1 MPMRRLTLLAAFL
14 TLVLCAAAEP
24 ADAQQSA
31 PTPGAPAPAAATID
45 PAALRDEAARLLAE
59 YLRLDTT
66 NPPGNELAA
75 AKFLQG
81 VLAREGIEA
90 RILDSAELG
99 PGRANLYARLR
110 GSGAK
115 KGIALV
121 HHMDVVPVFRDQWS
135 VDPFGGVVKDGY
147 VYGRGALD
155 DKGQGI
161 VHLVTMIALKRAG
174 VPLTRDL
181 VFIANADEESDGL
194 GAITFAKRHADLL
207 RDVEFVVTEGGGS
220 RVEGGKVK
228 WFGVGVAEKRPYW
241 VRLTVR
247 GTTGH
252 ASIPTADNP
261 VPRLA
266 AAVARL
272 AAWETPVR
280 VIPAVDRFFKAQ
292 AANETGEHRR
302 WLLDAAAALRTP
314 RGRAWLLSDPERNAL
329 LRNTVTPTVFTG
341 SPKTNVIP
349 PSASAEVD
357 IRLLP
362 DEDTTRF
369 ARELRRVVADPAVK
383 VEVLPGVT
391 PEYNAPLGT
400 DLVRAVER
408 VVAEVVPGA
417 PVATPLEAGASD
429 RPTYS
434 RLGIAT
440 YGVDP
445 FLVEHEEERRGY
457 HGNDERVSVAN
468 LELGVRLF
476 TRLIAE
482 LQ

>member
-1 MPMRRLTLLAAFL
+1 MTYRLTFFASLAAL
-14 TLVLCAAAEP
+14 LLCARP
-24 ADAQQSA
+24 AGAQQSPA
-31 PTPGAPAPAAATID
+31 PPTPRPASQAVRAID
-45 PAALRDEAARLLAE
+45 AAALRDEATRLLSE
-59 YLRLDTT
+59 YLRVDTT

-75 AKFLQG
+75 AHFLQG
-81 VLAREGIEA
+81 VLAKEGIEA

-110 GSGAK
+110 GDGSK

-121 HHMDVVPVFRDQWS
+121 HHMDVVPVFRDQWT
-135 VDPFGGVVKDGY
+135 VDPFAGVVKDGY
-147 VYGRGALD
+147 VWGRGALD
-155 DKGQGI
+155 DKGQGV
-161 VHLVTMIALKRAG
+161 VHLMTMIALKRAG

-181 VFIANADEESDGL
+181 VFVANADEESDGT

-207 RDVEFVVTEGGGS
+207 EDVEFIVTEGGGS
-220 RVEGGKVK
+220 RVERGKVK

-241 VRLTVR
+241 VRLTVK

-252 ASIPTADNP
+252 ASIPTTDNP

-272 AAWETPVR
+272 GAWETPVR

-292 AANETGEHRR
+292 AATERGEQRA

-314 RGRAWLLSDPERNAL
+314 RGRAWLLGDPSRSAL

-341 SPKTNVIP
+341 SPKTNVVP

-362 DEDTTRF
+362 DEDTAHF
-369 ARELRRVVADPAVK
+369 ARELRRVIADTAVH

-391 PEYNAPLGT
+391 PEYSAPLGT
-400 DLVRAVER
+400 ALVQAVER
-408 VVAEVVPGA
+408 VVGELVPGV
-417 PVATPLEAGASD
+417 PVATPLAAGASD

-434 RLGIAT
+434 QLGIAT

-445 FLVEHEEERRGY
+445 FLVEYEEERRGY

-468 LELGVRLF
+468 LEFGVKLF
-476 TRLIAE
+476 TRIVGE

>member
-1 MPMRRLTLLAAFL
+1 MPRLSLLAAVL
-14 TLVLCAAAEP
+14 ALLLVAAAEP
-24 ADAQQSA
+24 AGAQAS
-31 PTPGAPAPAAATID
+31 APAPHAPPAAGAID
-45 PAALRDEAARLLAE
+45 AAALRDETARLLAE
-59 YLRLDTT
+59 YIRVNTV

-75 AKFLQG
+75 ARFLQG

-90 RILDSAELG
+90 RILDTTELG

-121 HHMDVVPVFRDQWS
+121 HHMDVVPVFRDRWS

-147 VYGRGALD
+147 VWGRGALD

-161 VHLVTMIALKRAG
+161 VHLMTMIALKRAG

-181 VFIANADEESDGL
+181 VFVANADEESDGA
-194 GAITFAKRHADLL
+194 GAVTFARRHADLL
-207 RDVEFVVTEGGGS
+207 KDVDFIVTEGGGS

-241 VRLTVR
+241 VRLTAK

-252 ASIPTADNP
+252 ASVPTPDNP
-261 VPRLA
+261 VPRVA

-272 AAWETPVR
+272 AAWDTPVR
-280 VIPAVDRFFKAQ
+280 VISAVERFFKAQ
-292 AANETGEHRR
+292 AASETGEHRR
-302 WLLDAAAALRTP
+302 WLLDARAALRTP
-314 RGRAWLLSDPERNAL
+314 RGRAWLLSDPARNAL
-329 LRNTVTPTVFTG
+329 LRNTVTPTVLTG

-369 ARELRRVVADPAVK
+369 ARALRRVVADTGVAI
-383 VEVLPGVT
+383 EVLPGVT
-391 PEYNAPLGT
+391 PEYSAPLGT
-400 DLVRAVER
+400 ELVRAVER
-408 VVAEVVPGA
+408 VVAELVPGA

-429 RPTYS
+429 RPVYS
-434 RLGIAT
+434 QLGIPT

-476 TRLIAE
+476 TRIVQE